1 MHFKGWYFWKIRIV
15 FTWELRNPDF
25 IKIES
30 QEGWTFLS
38 AQPQQDHTLGA
49 ECTSGALIFLHWGA
63 KALLSGA
70 HWPDKR
76 YALSSAAIWTYEMR
90 SSSSVPS
97 LRRNCFFFFAVMLVL
112 QPVVQSLSLWSYLKF
127 HWPWSWAT
135 YSSWPWVS
143 REAGLC
149 GFRRSLPT

>member
-1 MHFKGWYFWKIRIV
+1 MKGLVKKILCFSNSNNNMHFKGWYFWKIRIV

-76 YALSSAAIWTYEMR
+76 YALSSAAIWTYEMG

-97 LRRNCFFFFAVMLVL
+97 LRRNCFFFCCDVGPATSCPESQSVELLKIPLAVVL
-112 QPVVQSLSLWSYLKF
+112 GNLL
-127 HWPWSWAT
+127 
-135 YSSWPWVS
+135 
-143 REAGLC
+143 
-149 GFRRSLPT
+149 